1 MTFFYSFFTDSKTL
15 IFIVF
20 LFVAF
25 QTSARSDLVDIRVI
39 DGDTVSGTHF
49 GKVIKIRLAE
59 IDAPEMKQNFGIQSK
74 KCLKKIIGNSNS
86 RIIFKLKE
94 KDRYQ
99 RSVGWLFSEGKNLNK
114 EMILQGCAWVYDR
127 YAEDQSFFEAQDF
140 AKKNKLG
147 LWKTEDPIK
156 PWIWRR
162 KN

>member
-1 MTFFYSFFTDSKTL
+1 MTFFYRFFTDSKTL

-39 DGDTVSGTHF
+39 DGDTVSGNYL

-59 IDAPEMKQNFGIQSK
+59 IDAPEMKQNFGTQSK
-74 KCLKKIIGNSNS
+74 RCLKIIINNSY
-86 RIIFKLKE
+86 RPITFKLKE

-99 RSVGWLFSEGKNLNK
+99 RSVGWLFSEDKNLNK
-114 EMILQGCAWVYDR
+114 EMVLKGCAWVYDR
-127 YAEDQSFFEAQDF
+127 YAEDRSFFEAQDF

>member
-1 MTFFYSFFTDSKTL
+1 MNFFTDSKSFL
-15 IFIVF
+15 FIVF
-20 LFVAF
+20 LFFAF
-25 QTSARSDLVDIRVI
+25 QTSAKNDLEDIRVI
-39 DGDTVSGTHF
+39 DGDTVSGTYL

-59 IDAPEMKQNFGIQSK
+59 IDAPEMKQIFGTQSK
-74 KCLKKIIGNSNS
+74 RCLKKIISNSNS
-86 RIIFKLKE
+86 PIIFKLKE

-99 RSVGWLFSEGKNLNK
+99 RSVGWLISESKNLNK
-114 EMILQGCAWVYDR
+114 EMVLKGCAWVYDR

-147 LWKTEDPIK
+147 LWKNEDPIK

>member
-1 MTFFYSFFTDSKTL
+1 M
-15 IFIVF
+15 
-20 LFVAF
+20 
-25 QTSARSDLVDIRVI
+25 
-39 DGDTVSGTHF
+39 
-49 GKVIKIRLAE
+49 
-59 IDAPEMKQNFGIQSK
+59 
-74 KCLKKIIGNSNS
+74 KKIIGNSNS
-86 RIIFKLKE
+86 PIIFKLKE